1 MLLLLRCRHRRL
13 LRHRFEVAVARTGVS
28 ETSTRF
34 WSLANRPHDEQL
46 SSSHFDWPQPTESD
60 RTAWT
65 VAGFLP
71 TNQDDVSLV
80 QGCFLCSGSF
90 VGARLHLP
98 LCVCIVFPN
107 NLIIHRHVLPEF
119 GQFCLWTSCEHQS
132 MRRELCCYVGSASI
146 RA

>member
-1 MLLLLRCRHRRL
+1 MLRSRHRRL

-34 WSLANRPHDEQL
+34 WSLATRPHDEQL

-65 VAGFLP
+65 VCRFSADEPRRRLP
-71 TNQDDVSLV
+71 RSRF
-80 QGCFLCSGSF
+80 FLCSGSF

-98 LCVCIVFPN
+98 LCGCIVFPN
-107 NLIIHRHVLPEF
+107 NLIIHRHVLPDF
-119 GQFCLWTSCEHQS
+119 GQFCLWISCEHQS